1 MSAGPRDSIADWLD
15 DRFGTGC
22 FLNEIKALVKN
33 LPMDNDFII
42 YLYIDQEGR
51 VFTVEFKMT
60 DAVLQALSTLP
71 ENMMKNLYNNLLK
84 RIAKRSNR

>member
-1 MSAGPRDSIADWLD
+1 
-15 DRFGTGC
+15 
-22 FLNEIKALVKN
+22 
-33 LPMDNDFII
+33 MDNDFII

-71 ENMMKNLYNNLLK
+71 ENMMENLYNNLLK
-84 RIAKRSNR
+84 ENSKTIKQIKIPLLG